1 MNFKRRSKDLTMSF
15 YLFEFFS
22 EADERIV
29 SFLVDKFWSAIDEIE
44 AKMGN
49 KILENREK
57 KMLHRICGIM
67 EVNALNIGLHY
78 NDQQEVSGLF
88 ENACIL
94 EHSCAPNC
102 FYTFNTKR
110 NYKIT
115 MRAGRLIKKGE
126 HLAIMYTHMLWG
138 TQMRQ
143 EHLLANKYFV
153 CKCERC
159 LDATEFGTNISAL
172 KCIGDIGKSCGG
184 TLLPKNPIDIN
195 TDWFC
200 NKCDVS
206 ISNEQIE
213 IVLTN
218 IEQEV
223 DDLLMPSVSRIDCSS
238 ITPKTFETLIK
249 RLSNLMH
256 ENHYQLFALKHT
268 LIQFYGHKP
277 NYMHNELSD
286 EVLQRKFQLCE
297 QLLFILDRID
307 PNTMRLTLYTAIVL
321 YELHSVILEQNRRS
335 KINGIEH
342 TDEIEILKRAQQYL
356 QRGKDALA
364 LNVDITQG
372 RKLLESFDK
381 AEMELIQLLEK
392 QQIPQ

>member
-1 MNFKRRSKDLTMSF
+1 MPNQNLNKFFFSN
-15 YLFEFFS
+15 FS

-29 SFLVDKFWSAIDEIE
+29 SFLVDHFWSGIDEIE
-44 AKMGN
+44 KELGT
-49 KILENREK
+49 KILESRDK
-57 KMLHRICGIM
+57 KQLHRICGIM

-78 NDQQEVSGLF
+78 NDQQEVSALF

-94 EHSCAPNC
+94 EHSCMPNC
-102 FYTFNTKR
+102 YYTFNTKR

-143 EHLLANKYFV
+143 EHLLTNKYFI

-159 LDATEFGTNISAL
+159 LDATELGTNISAL

-184 TLLPKNPIDIN
+184 ILLPKNPIDIT

-200 NKCDVS
+200 NKCNVS

-223 DDLLMPSVSRIDCSS
+223 DDLLMPSVSRIDQSS
-238 ITPKTFETLIK
+238 ITPKTFETLITK
-249 RLSNLMH
+249 LSNLMH
-256 ENHYQLFALKHT
+256 ENHYHLFALKHT
-268 LIQFYGHKP
+268 LIQFYGHKS
-277 NYMHNELSD
+277 NYMHEELSD
-286 EVLQRKFQLCE
+286 EILEQKLQLCE
-297 QLLFILDRID
+297 RLLFILDRID

-335 KINGIEH
+335 KINGVEQK
-342 TDEIEILKRAQQYL
+342 DEIEILQRAQQYL
-356 QRGKDALA
+356 KRGKDALA
-364 LNVDITQG
+364 LNADITQG
-372 RKLLESFDK
+372 RKLLETFDT
-381 AEMELIQLLEK
+381 AEIELIQLLDRQK
-392 QQIPQ
+392 RPKIILD

>member
-1 MNFKRRSKDLTMSF
+1 MGRR
-15 YLFEFFS
+15 
-22 EADERIV
+22 
-29 SFLVDKFWSAIDEIE
+29 
-44 AKMGN
+44 
-49 KILENREK
+49 ILEHRDK
-57 KMLHRICGIM
+57 KLLHRICGIM

-78 NDQQEVSGLF
+78 GDQQEVSALF

-94 EHSCAPNC
+94 EHSCMPNC
-102 FYTFNTKR
+102 YYTFDTKR

-115 MRAGRLIKKGE
+115 MRSGRLIRKGE

-143 EHLLANKYFV
+143 EHLLTNKYFV

-159 LDATEFGTNISAL
+159 LDATELGTNISAL

-184 TLLPKNPIDIN
+184 TLLPKNPIDIT

-223 DDLLMPSVSRIDCSS
+223 DDLLMPSVSRRIDHTS
-238 ITPKTFETLIK
+238 ITPTTFETLIT
-249 RLSNLMH
+249 RLSNLLH
-256 ENHYQLFALKHT
+256 ENHYHLVALKHT

-277 NYMHNELSD
+277 NYMHHELSD
-286 EVLQRKFQLCE
+286 EILQRKHQLCE
-297 QLLFILDRID
+297 RLLFILDRID

-321 YELHSVILEQNRRS
+321 YELHSVILEQCRRRS
-335 KINGIEH
+335 KLNGVEQI
-342 TDEIEILKRAQQYL
+342 DEIEILKRSQQYL
-356 QRGKDALA
+356 QRGKNALA
-364 LNVDITQG
+364 LNADITQG
-372 RKLLESFDK
+372 RKLLESFDT
-381 AEMELIQLLEK
+381 AEMELMELLDK
-392 QQIPQ
+392 QRITQSKEY